1 MSRPKGGGGGCCDL
15 SGLESRVGRPLT
27 FLGLYNVED
36 KRDFA
41 LLPATTVAGDQS
53 EQRILGK
60 GEGGAHVLQDW

>member
-1 MSRPKGGGGGCCDL
+1 M
-15 SGLESRVGRPLT
+15 GRPLT